1 MWARAI
7 RRVCATGERI
17 CSGARALHTA
27 VLTHP
32 CFEDHS
38 NGANHPESPAR
49 IRRLQAQLRGDCD
62 VVWLDSDDD
71 VPKAT
76 RSQLISAGHAE
87 DHVDHMIRTF
97 ADATERDMTIAIDG
111 DTAIGP
117 ATGDAALRAAGAAIA
132 AVDLVLAE
140 DNLIQNAFCMVR
152 PPGHHA
158 ERHRAMGF
166 CFFGNVAAGIAHARD
181 VHRIKRVAVL
191 DFDVHHGNGS
201 QDLLWDDTDALF
213 ISIHESPLYPGT
225 GMVEE
230 TGVSDNVLN
239 LPVPAGTRGVE
250 IVGLVD
256 SVVVPRLKKWDP
268 EILFIS
274 AGFDAHIEDPLGNLS
289 MTTEDYGN
297 ITHSVLAATVA
308 RAGSSTRGCVS
319 CLEGG
324 YNLDALTDS
333 VISHIDALVES

>member
-1 MWARAI
+1 IFHSPFYFRH
-7 RRVCATGERI
+7 
-17 CSGARALHTA
+17 CSMLAMLLGAEHCLA
-27 VLTHP
+27 
-32 CFEDHS
+32 
-38 NGANHPESPAR
+38 SPASASSFR
-49 IRRLQAQLRGDCD
+49 SAGTRGQLRSIRDCM
-62 VVWLDSDDD
+62 
-71 VPKAT
+71 P
-76 RSQLISAGHAE
+76 
-87 DHVDHMIRTF
+87 VDRHPILVIRMSF
-97 ADATERDMTIAIDG
+97 
-111 DTAIGP
+111 
-117 ATGDAALRAAGAAIA
+117 
-132 AVDLVLAE
+132 
-140 DNLIQNAFCMVR
+140 QNAFCMVR

-250 IVGLVD
+250 IVDLID

-333 VISHIDALVES
+333 VISHIDALV